1 MFNWYSA
8 PTFAA
13 MLLFWLLAAYV
24 LTRSPRSPVSLA
36 AVAAQVATAAYLWG
50 QGMQAN
56 APSLDEWQP
65 WARNLQWGAT
75 IAPVCWYWLTV
86 LLLREQEADA
96 ARRYRRR
103 IGYPLGVL
111 FAVASLILT
120 VGIYVDDWL
129 YLWSA
134 PEIRPPDQATYVQF
148 HAPAGPLYPVL
159 VVLLAGTTIAAA
171 VNVWLGWRLPLDP
184 KRRHR
189 FAGLLVSALLFIVGA
204 TSLGLANWLALA
216 FWPTWLGHLI
226 LAASMV
232 VMAWNVA
239 AYSLLLQGQVIRT
252 DFLYFLTAL
261 GVIAVIYGL
270 VFLSGA
276 EYSFQL
282 LRLMSLT
289 LVVAIL
295 SHALIDVGRRV
306 LDRLFFGRE
315 VQHLRSN
322 LSSVVQSAALTP
334 DIETVLNQ
342 AQSEIEEVSA
352 EHLIRLTGEALR
364 RLNNPAALARCG
376 LINRLPNTLAAI
388 RAGHGQP
395 QPEARS
401 GEATPLEQAQALREA
416 LAAAIERLKPPDTL
430 PTRRG
435 APVALQYNILRE
447 EYLLGV
453 PNRQIMTRH
462 SISESTFHR
471 NRREA
476 ITILAGELSKQEDL
490 LARGEI
496 LKSAAPDSSGT
507 SLGR

>member
-8 PTFAA
+8 PTFAG
-13 MLLFWLLAAYV
+13 MLLFWLLAAYIV
-24 LTRSPRSPVSLA
+24 TRSPRGPISLA

-56 APSLDEWQP
+56 ASTLDEWWP

-75 IAPVCWYWLTV
+75 IAPVCWYWLTM
-86 LLLREQEADA
+86 LLLREQEPEA

-111 FAVASLILT
+111 FALVSLILT

-129 YLWSA
+129 YRWSA
-134 PEIRPPDQATYVQF
+134 PEILPPDQATYFRF
-148 HAPAGPLYPVL
+148 HAPTGPLYPAFVG
-159 VVLLAGTTIAAA
+159 LLAGTTIGAALA
-171 VNVWLGWRLPLDP
+171 VWLGRHLPIDEE
-184 KRRHR
+184 RRQR
-189 FAGLLVSALLFIVGA
+189 FAGLLVSAVLFIVGA
-204 TSLGLANWLALA
+204 TSLGLANWLKLD
-216 FWPTWLGHLI
+216 FWPTWVGHLI
-226 LAASMV
+226 LTAAMV

-276 EYSFQL
+276 QYSFQL
-282 LRLMSLT
+282 LRLMMTT
-289 LVVAIL
+289 LVLAIL
-295 SHALIDVGRRV
+295 SHALIDLGRRI
-306 LDRLFFGRE
+306 LDRLFFDRD
-315 VQHLRSN
+315 VQQLRSN

-334 DIETVLNQ
+334 ELEIVLDQ
-342 AQSEIEEVSA
+342 AHTEIAEVST

-364 RLNNPAALARCG
+364 RLNNPAALARWG
-376 LINRLPNTLAAI
+376 LIHRLPNTLAAV
-388 RAGHGQP
+388 RAARGDAK
-395 QPEARS
+395 PEIKS
-401 GEATPLEQAQALREA
+401 VEATPLEQAQALRET
-416 LAAAIERLKPPDTL
+416 LTAAIERLKPPDSA
-430 PTRRG
+430 PSRRG
-435 APVALQYNILRE
+435 APAALQYNILRE

-476 ITILAGELSKQEDL
+476 SAILARELSKQEDL
-490 LARGEI
+490 LVRGDAG
-496 LKSAAPDSSGT
+496 SF
-507 SLGR
+507 